1 MTKNKHLE
9 ITIIIDA
16 YIDPKYNIEETQV
29 TEIMNTGVLQS
40 DWNLNYWHFGV
51 VKQKKKE
58 RSLTSLS
65 KFKATSLK
73 LRCHRVRKIQ
83 R

>member
-9 ITIIIDA
+9 ITIIIDD

-58 RSLTSLS
+58 RSTTSLS

-73 LRCHRVRKIQ
+73 LWCHRVRKIQ

>member
-29 TEIMNTGVLQS
+29 TEIMNTGELES
-40 DWNLNYWHFGV
+40 DWNLNYWNFGV
-51 VKQKKKE
+51 VKQKRK
-58 RSLTSLS
+58 RDQRPLFQNSMLH
-65 KFKATSLK
+65 FKTVVSS
-73 LRCHRVRKIQ
+73 CS
-83 R
+83 

>member
-1 MTKNKHLE
+1 MSKNKHLE

-40 DWNLNYWHFGV
+40 D
-51 VKQKKKE
+51 
-58 RSLTSLS
+58 
-65 KFKATSLK
+65 
-73 LRCHRVRKIQ
+73 
-83 R
+83 

>member
-16 YIDPKYNIEETQV
+16 YIDPKYNIEETQA
-29 TEIMNTGVLQS
+29 TEIMNTGDLQS

-51 VKQKKKE
+51 VKQKK
-58 RSLTSLS
+58 
-65 KFKATSLK
+65 
-73 LRCHRVRKIQ
+73 RKRDQ
-83 R
+83 RPPFQNSMLHL

>member
-29 TEIMNTGVLQS
+29 TEIMNTGDLQS
-40 DWNLNYWHFGV
+40 DWNLNYWYFGV
-51 VKQKKKE
+51 VK
-58 RSLTSLS
+58 
-65 KFKATSLK
+65 
-73 LRCHRVRKIQ
+73 
-83 R
+83 

>member
-1 MTKNKHLE
+1 MTKNKHIK

-40 DWNLNYWHFGV
+40 DFNFNAWNYGV
-51 VKQKKKE
+51 VYCKKK
-58 RSLTSLS
+58 
-65 KFKATSLK
+65 
-73 LRCHRVRKIQ
+73 
-83 R
+83 

>member
-1 MTKNKHLE
+1 MTKNKHIK

-51 VKQKKKE
+51 EKKKKE
-58 RSLTSLS
+58 REVNDLS
-65 KFKATSLK
+65 S
-73 LRCHRVRKIQ
+73 
-83 R
+83 

>member
-1 MTKNKHLE
+1 MTKNKHIK

-29 TEIMNTGVLQS
+29 TEIMNTGDLQS

-51 VKQKKKE
+51 VKQKKE
-58 RSLTSLS
+58 REINDLPS
-65 KFKATSLK
+65 KINATFLK
-73 LRCHRVRKIQ
+73 L
-83 R
+83 

>member
-40 DWNLNYWHFGV
+40 DWNLNYWHFGA
-51 VKQKKKE
+51 VKQKKE
-58 RSLTSLS
+58 REVNDLS
-65 KFKATSLK
+65 S
-73 LRCHRVRKIQ
+73 
-83 R
+83 